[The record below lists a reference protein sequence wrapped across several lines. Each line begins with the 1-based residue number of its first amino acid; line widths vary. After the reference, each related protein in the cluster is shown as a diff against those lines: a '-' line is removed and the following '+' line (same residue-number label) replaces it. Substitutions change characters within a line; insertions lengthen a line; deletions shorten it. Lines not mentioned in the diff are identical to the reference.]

1 MNKKLVAPEN
11 LVEEVLRLSPE
22 ILLTMGAGDIDRM
35 IEPLKNA
42 LDEEDE

>member
-1 MNKKLVAPEN
+1 
-11 LVEEVLRLSPE
+11 VEEVLRLSPE